1 MNIKEF
7 TERTG
12 FYPTYEHYKFVEKS
26 YMDFDGDKDAFC
38 KAYKANENGLAE
50 IIARSADADLNKE
63 FDSRDKLI
71 DELKHQAVG
80 LKSDIIYLNE
90 QVEELEE
97 QLDKELDWKP
107 CKNAGT
113 QMTQTDYQNLAA
125 DKFAK
130 SMTDE
135 EAANFI
141 AEELGFD
148 PKKVKIIPTVE
159 TFESNKYYRMRVAVR
174 YKREPLYSSTDWN
187 YVRFDVNGIEYEYAN
202 GQLELYCR

>member
-1 MNIKEF
+1 MTIKEF

-12 FYPTYEHYKFVEKS
+12 FYPTYEHYKFIEKS
-26 YMDFDGDKDAFC
+26 YMDFDDDKDAFC
-38 KAYKANENGLAE
+38 KAFRDNTDGIAE
-50 IIARSADADLNKE
+50 KITREVERFVEEQTELGMHEHDAMEERIARQAGIINDL
-63 FDSRDKLI
+63 
-71 DELKHQAVG
+71 QA
-80 LKSDIIYLNE
+80 
-90 QVEELEE
+90 

-141 AEELGFD
+141 AEELGFNAER
-148 PKKVKIIPTVE
+148 VRIIRKTE
-159 TFESNKYYRMRVAVR
+159 TYEVNKHHRMRVAET
-174 YKREPLYSSTDWN
+174 YEREPLYGSTDWN
-187 YVRFDVNGIEYEYAN
+187 YVRFDVCGMTYEYVN
-202 GQLELYCR
+202 GQLMM